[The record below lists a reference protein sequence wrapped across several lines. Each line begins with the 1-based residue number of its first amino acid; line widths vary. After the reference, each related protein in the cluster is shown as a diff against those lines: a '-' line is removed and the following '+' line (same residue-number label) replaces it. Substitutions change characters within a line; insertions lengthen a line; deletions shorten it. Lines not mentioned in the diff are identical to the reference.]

1 MVKATQNSVKAGTKI
16 YNIGKNGAIQA
27 SNYIGGRIRMGQL
40 NAGHQW
46 IVNSNTSNSGFLGNS
61 YKPSS
66 PANTP
71 IRATNL
77 SNPANSNF
85 VARMNPLNNFSSN
98 TVKPAPITNPQP
110 PTAGTRNP
118 GNGSPSSGKQGA
130 VWDKVKNS
138 AWGKQTSQTGK
149 ELAKGIGNLKGKSPT
164 EVVRHVKT
172 VGNRVVDKTLAPNGY
187 EIKRDAIAGKIQAK
201 ISQLNLDIANAR
213 ANNQPKK
220 AAKLEALRS
229 SLQSEYQKSQIG
241 PQGAKLQAQ
250 IKAIGD
256 QINNLKA
263 NGGSKADIKA
273 LKQIQGQKQQSL
285 KELQGN
291 KPGTAKAYV
300 RDGLRFAVISAA
312 TQGILNLV
320 DQVKSGNE
328 VNVGN
333 AFNFITSP
341 EFVMGTSGAF
351 AGGLIVQKTMASGF
365 GKIMMH
371 SVMNVIPG
379 GPFVKSVVSVLPYT
393 LGAMVGSDLLTGN
406 LGQRGIGETLASGI
420 GSSVGMMLGSALFP
434 PVGSIAGAVLGGMIA
449 DSLFKSFGAGDNQEL
464 AVRMLYEPRWIEFN
478 ELAYTDQDTSEL
490 KATMESSE
498 EEFQAWMKPFL
509 DGLTSVEELEQAKA
523 DTYQRYTNAVNDHGP
538 DHPNAKNSYRLY
550 QEISQRIEEARKAG
564 EFTIGE

>member
-1 MVKATQNSVKAGTKI
+1 MLVMPSTSLPHLNS
-16 YNIGKNGAIQA
+16 
-27 SNYIGGRIRMGQL
+27 L
-40 NAGHQW
+40 W
-46 IVNSNTSNSGFLGNS
+46 
-61 YKPSS
+61 
-66 PANTP
+66 
-71 IRATNL
+71 
-77 SNPANSNF
+77 
-85 VARMNPLNNFSSN
+85 
-98 TVKPAPITNPQP
+98 
-110 PTAGTRNP
+110 
-118 GNGSPSSGKQGA
+118 
-130 VWDKVKNS
+130 
-138 AWGKQTSQTGK
+138 
-149 ELAKGIGNLKGKSPT
+149 
-164 EVVRHVKT
+164 
-172 VGNRVVDKTLAPNGY
+172 
-187 EIKRDAIAGKIQAK
+187 
-201 ISQLNLDIANAR
+201 
-213 ANNQPKK
+213 
-220 AAKLEALRS
+220 
-229 SLQSEYQKSQIG
+229 
-241 PQGAKLQAQ
+241 
-250 IKAIGD
+250 
-256 QINNLKA
+256 
-263 NGGSKADIKA
+263 
-273 LKQIQGQKQQSL
+273 
-285 KELQGN
+285 ELQE
-291 KPGTAKAYV
+291 
-300 RDGLRFAVISAA
+300 L
-312 TQGILNLV
+312 
-320 DQVKSGNE
+320 
-328 VNVGN
+328 
-333 AFNFITSP
+333 
-341 EFVMGTSGAF
+341 F

-509 DGLTSVEELEQAKA
+509 DRLTSVEELEQAKA